1 MGTATTSTTSS
12 VMWSSGR
19 NQSMPKRIIDMEEQA
34 DGALLVTF
42 TDPHLASA
50 IGDALHGAC
59 KGDLDFHYQEGEFL
73 LRVSW
78 RR

>member
-1 MGTATTSTTSS
+1 MEQREKSEHAL
-12 VMWSSGR
+12 
-19 NQSMPKRIIDMEEQA
+19 KRFIDMEEQA

-42 TDPHLASA
+42 TAPHLASA